1 MFRFVAGVAQL
12 VRALDCGS
20 GGRGFEPHRS
30 PHLLGIT
37 MNSKLKKLKD
47 LERKLTV
54 SVPVEDYNSKF
65 QSKINNIKGKAKL
78 DGFRK
83 GKVPNDVLE
92 QRYGQSIHAEVVNEL
107 IQNTYPQALTENKIR
122 PASSP
127 TVNIESEDPK
137 KPISYSATFEV
148 FPDIKPK
155 LSRWKNYEKVSIS
168 INDSDIDLA
177 IKDIVKRYGEWKNVQ
192 RKCKADDQVILDFNG
207 TINNEEFEGNSAK
220 DFKLVLGSKSMIPGF
235 EDAILNKEPSEFTIK
250 ATFPEDYFKKDLA
263 GVDAEFQINLKE
275 VQELH
280 ESKIDKN
287 LFEKL
292 EMDVKD
298 EIGFRNEISKRMK
311 KEVELQEK
319 DLTKESIY
327 ETLLKM
333 NSFSVP
339 NVTIKEQADLMR
351 KDALMRIGHT
361 EDKAGDDLFPV
372 DTFSENAEKRVRLDL
387 LFAELIKHF
396 EITSD
401 TKTLE
406 AFIEKESK
414 KYKDSEQFI
423 QWVKG
428 QPQQLEQYRMIDLE
442 QQLIE
447 KLENV
452 LKSKDKVI
460 EFSELAN
467 K

>member
-1 MFRFVAGVAQL
+1 
-12 VRALDCGS
+12 
-20 GGRGFEPHRS
+20 
-30 PHLLGIT
+30 
-37 MNSKLKKLKD
+37 
-47 LERKLTV
+47 
-54 SVPVEDYNSKF
+54 
-65 QSKINNIKGKAKL
+65 
-78 DGFRK
+78 
-83 GKVPNDVLE
+83 
-92 QRYGQSIHAEVVNEL
+92 
-107 IQNTYPQALTENKIR
+107 
-122 PASSP
+122 
-127 TVNIESEDPK
+127 
-137 KPISYSATFEV
+137 
-148 FPDIKPK
+148 
-155 LSRWKNYEKVSIS
+155 
-168 INDSDIDLA
+168 
-177 IKDIVKRYGEWKNVQ
+177 
-192 RKCKADDQVILDFNG
+192 
-207 TINNEEFEGNSAK
+207 
-220 DFKLVLGSKSMIPGF
+220 
-235 EDAILNKEPSEFTIK
+235 
-250 ATFPEDYFKKDLA
+250 
-263 GVDAEFQINLKE
+263 
-275 VQELH
+275 
-280 ESKIDKN
+280 
-287 LFEKL
+287 
-292 EMDVKD
+292 
-298 EIGFRNEISKRMK
+298 
-311 KEVELQEK
+311 
-319 DLTKESIY
+319 
-327 ETLLKM
+327 M

-361 EDKAGDDLFPV
+361 EEKAGDDLFPI

-447 KLENV
+447 KLENA

>member
-1 MFRFVAGVAQL
+1 V
-12 VRALDCGS
+12 
-20 GGRGFEPHRS
+20 
-30 PHLLGIT
+30 
-37 MNSKLKKLKD
+37 
-47 LERKLTV
+47 
-54 SVPVEDYNSKF
+54 
-65 QSKINNIKGKAKL
+65 KI
-78 DGFRK
+78 
-83 GKVPNDVLE
+83 
-92 QRYGQSIHAEVVNEL
+92 Q
-107 IQNTYPQALTENKIR
+107 
-122 PASSP
+122 
-127 TVNIESEDPK
+127 K

-168 INDSDIDLA
+168 IKDSDIDLA
-177 IKDIVKRYGEWKNVQ
+177 IKDIVKRYGEWKNVK
-192 RKCKADDQVILDFNG
+192 RKSKADDQVILDFIG

-235 EDAILNKEPSEFTIK
+235 EDAILNKEPSEFSIK

-263 GVDAEFQINLKE
+263 GVGAEFKINLKE
-275 VQELH
+275 IQELH

-298 EIGFRNEISKRMK
+298 ETGFRNEISQRMK

-327 ETLLKM
+327 KTLLKM

-339 NVTIKEQADLMR
+339 KVTIKEQSDLMR

-361 EDKAGDDLFPV
+361 EDKAGDDLFPI

-401 TKTLE
+401 TKTLD
-406 AFIEKESK
+406 AFVDKESK
-414 KYKDSEQFI
+414 KYKDSEQFV
-423 QWVKG
+423 QWVKT

-447 KLENV
+447 KLENA